1 NSIDDT
7 PEAGQVAAILKNC
20 YFELISN
27 RNWPHLKKLTT
38 LEHSGDLSRPT
49 HLKLPEKIK
58 ELEFFSYNRAKD
70 TDKVQSNMHEVIY
83 KYPDDFLR
91 YCANRRTTDNV
102 RLIKDFGGT
111 DLIIKT
117 NQFPTYWTSFDDVYL
132 VCDSY
137 DASYD
142 DTLKSSKTQALI
154 VRNPDWITQDD
165 FVPDLPAEAFAAFLA
180 EAKSTAFVSLK
191 Q

>member
-1 NSIDDT
+1 
-7 PEAGQVAAILKNC
+7 
-20 YFELISN
+20 
-27 RNWPHLKKLTT
+27 
-38 LEHSGDLSRPT
+38 
-49 HLKLPEKIK
+49 
-58 ELEFFSYNRAKD
+58 
-70 TDKVQSNMHEVIY
+70 
-83 KYPDDFLR
+83 
-91 YCANRRTTDNV
+91 
-102 RLIKDFGGT
+102 
-111 DLIIKT
+111 IKT

-191 Q
+191 QMMNEKVEAKAQRQQRWLSRKA